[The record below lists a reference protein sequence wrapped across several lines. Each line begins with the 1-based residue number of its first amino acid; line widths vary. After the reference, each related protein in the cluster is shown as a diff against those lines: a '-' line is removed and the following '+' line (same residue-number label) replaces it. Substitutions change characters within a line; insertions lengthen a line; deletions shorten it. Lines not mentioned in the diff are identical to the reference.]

1 VPRLLWM
8 PLHSTLASNLTMFFH
23 VPVQVARGSRRPCG
37 NGSACQNRLTSDTR
51 LSEFGAAKI

>member
-8 PLHSTLASNLTMFFH
+8 SLHSTLAPNLTMFFH
-23 VPVQVARGSRRPCG
+23 VPVQVARGSRRPRG
-37 NGSACQNRLTSDTR
+37 NGSAYQNRLTSDTR